1 MFLSMRSQLIAP
13 VGSDTED
20 DPVAP
25 SEPAPEVTV
34 EISSATLSLEEETFV
49 NLYLTGENLE
59 TLAPE
64 GFGLLTWSAEPG
76 QATVETAENN
86 FPGGVFDAKGRV
98 MVRTGGIPAK
108 MLGDDIYLRAYAKT
122 ADGTYIYTQL
132 MRYSPKMYAMSRL
145 EKSDDDQLKALCVAL
160 LNYGAQAQRYFDYR
174 TDALMN
180 ADLTAQ
186 QQALAATYSADMVTP
201 VAKAEDSK
209 AGAFVNNQG
218 FRKRTAS
225 VSLDGVFAI
234 NYYFTPAKAV
244 EGDVT
249 FYCWSAETYQGEH
262 VLTAENADSVLTMQ
276 LCENGA
282 YFAKVDGI
290 AAKDFDEPVYVA
302 AVYEAEGQIQCTGI
316 IAYSLSGYFAGR
328 VQKDSGELKDLS
340 AAAAVYGFYA
350 KGYFAA

>member
-1 MFLSMRSQLIAP
+1 
-13 VGSDTED
+13 
-20 DPVAP
+20 
-25 SEPAPEVTV
+25 
-34 EISSATLSLEEETFV
+34 
-49 NLYLTGENLE
+49 
-59 TLAPE
+59 
-64 GFGLLTWSAEPG
+64 
-76 QATVETAENN
+76 
-86 FPGGVFDAKGRV
+86 

-108 MLGDDIYLRAYAKT
+108 MLGDDIYLRGYAKT
-122 ADGTYIYTQL
+122 ADGTYVYTQL

-145 EKSDDDQLKALCVAL
+145 EKSEDAQLKALCVAL
-160 LNYGAQAQRYFDYR
+160 LNYGAQAQKYFGYR

-186 QQALAATYSADMVTP
+186 QQALVSGYTDDMVTP
-201 VAKAEDSK
+201 VAKADEAK
-209 AGAFVNNQG
+209 AGVFVNNQG

-244 EGDVT
+244 EGSVT
-249 FYCWSAETYQGEH
+249 FYCWSAETYEGATA
-262 VLTAENADSVLTMQ
+262 LTAQNATAAVTM
-276 LCENGA
+276 EPADNGA

-302 AVYEAEGQIQCTGI
+302 AVYEAEGQTQCTGI

-328 VQKDSGELKDLS
+328 VQKDSGQLKDLS

-350 KGYFAA
+350 KNYFVK